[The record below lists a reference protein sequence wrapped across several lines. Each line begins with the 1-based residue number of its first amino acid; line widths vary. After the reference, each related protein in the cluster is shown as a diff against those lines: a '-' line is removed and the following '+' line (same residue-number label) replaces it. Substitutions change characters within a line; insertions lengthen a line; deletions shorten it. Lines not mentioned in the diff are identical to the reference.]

1 MLKPQSQ
8 STANAGM
15 TLIEV
20 VIATAVFLVVATAI
34 YDGYVSVFK
43 MVTGARVQ
51 LSAVALANEQLEI
64 IRNMP
69 YQDVGLIGGL
79 PAGKLSRFQT
89 ISRNNI
95 PFSVR
100 LSIRDIDDPFD
111 GQIGSSTAPDL
122 APNDY
127 KLAEV
132 EISCAI
138 CQGFNPF
145 AVSTY
150 VSPKNLENNTG
161 NGALFVQV
169 LDSSGQPVVAAD
181 VHIVLASSTSPV
193 DITERTNQSGMFQL
207 VNTYPANIAYQ
218 ITVSKTGYSSDRT
231 YAPGEAGIANPVK
244 PSATVVAGQVTQLS
258 FVIDPVSSLQVKTM
272 TRTCTSV
279 PNVSTT
285 WQGTKLLGTNPDLLK
300 INQTLTTDGLG
311 SLILS
316 GVEPDTYRFT
326 PNLAGYVL
334 VGSLPLQSLLITP
347 ASSNQIKMV
356 LAPANGQGLLVSVR
370 DGATSL
376 PLSNATVQISGP
388 GGAQNLVT
396 DQGFWVQSDWSGG
409 PGQSLWSATDRF
421 DNSDGNLNYSS
432 TTGQLKLAGSA
443 GNYASDAYLV
453 SSAFDTGSATTS
465 YIQLAV
471 SPLTQVA
478 STGPLAV
485 RLQLASA
492 DDPATTTWNYSGPD
506 GTVGTYYTATTTT
519 VNSGINNHR
528 YLRYKLFLHTDD
540 PTVSPVLYD
549 LSFTYSSECLPF
561 GQVYFD
567 SLLSGTYIVNISHAG
582 YQDTQASS
590 SVNGAWQ
597 FLEVPLMSL

>member
-1 MLKPQSQ
+1 
-8 STANAGM
+8 M

-20 VIATAVFLVVATAI
+20 VVAIAVFLIMATAI

-43 MVTGARVQ
+43 MVTGSRVQ

-69 YQDVGLIGGL
+69 YQDVGLIDGL

-89 ISRNNI
+89 ITRDNI

-100 LSIRDIDDPFD
+100 LSIQDIDDPFD
-111 GQIGSSTAPDL
+111 GQIGSTTAPDL

-132 EISCAI
+132 EISCAT
-138 CQGFNPF
+138 CQNFKPF
-145 AVSTY
+145 MVSTY
-150 VSPKNLENNTG
+150 VGPKNLENNTG

-169 LDSSGQPVVAAD
+169 LDSSGKPVTVAD
-181 VHIVLASSTSPV
+181 VHIVLASSTAPV
-193 DITERTNQSGMFQL
+193 DITERTNQNGMFQL
-207 VNTYPANIAYQ
+207 VNTYPANLAYQ
-218 ITVSKTGYSSDRT
+218 ISVSKTGYSSDRT
-231 YAPGEAGIANPVK
+231 YALGEAGIANPVK
-244 PSATVVAGQVTQLS
+244 PSVTVLAGQVTQIS
-258 FVIDPVSSLQVKTM
+258 FVIDPVASLQVTTM
-272 TRTCTSV
+272 TRTCTPVVSV
-279 PNVSTT
+279 SMG
-285 WQGTKLLGTNPDLLK
+285 WQGTKLLGTNPDFLK
-300 INQTLTTDGLG
+300 VNQTLMTGSNG
-311 SLILS
+311 SLTLNS
-316 GVEPDTYRFT
+316 VESDTYRFT
-326 PNLAGYVL
+326 PNLSGYVL
-334 VGSLPLQSLLITP
+334 VGSLPLQSLSIAP
-347 ASSNQIKMV
+347 SSSNQIKMV

-376 PLSNATVQISGP
+376 PLSNAIVQISGP
-388 GGAQNLVT
+388 EGDQSLIT

-409 PGQSLWSATDRF
+409 PGQSLWSEVDRF
-421 DNSDGNLNYSS
+421 DNSDGQLNYSS
-432 TTGQLKLAGSA
+432 STGQLKLASEA
-443 GNYASDAYLV
+443 GIYASDGYLV

-478 STGPLAV
+478 STGPLSV

-506 GTVGTYYTATTTT
+506 GTADTYYTATTTAINAV
-519 VNSGINNHR
+519 VNNQR
-528 YLRYKLFLHTDD
+528 FLRYKLFLHTDD
-540 PTVSPVLYD
+540 TSVSPTLYD

-567 SLLSGTYIVNISHAG
+567 NLNNGAHTISVSHAG
-582 YQDTQASS
+582 YQDTVASTTI
-590 SVNGAWQ
+590 NGTWQ
-597 FLEVPLMSL
+597 FLEVPLLSL